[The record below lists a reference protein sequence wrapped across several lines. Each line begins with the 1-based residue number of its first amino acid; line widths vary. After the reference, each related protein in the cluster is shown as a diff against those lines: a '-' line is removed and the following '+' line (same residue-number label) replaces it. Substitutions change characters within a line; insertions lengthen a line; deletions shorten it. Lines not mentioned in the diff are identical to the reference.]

1 MKLIDIDTK
10 ITALLRDEDG
20 EDTEEEMTIG
30 EFLNLYTVEGLL
42 EIPLYSPGQV
52 PRAKWKLGGYGQIS
66 DAGEKWYDKFLYGG
80 FKLVLYQKSTDAF
93 FNRTCFLKIES
104 PHTKDMR
111 PIDLFKLCLLA
122 ISPFPWCYNIDTM
135 AVVAKSSH
143 QVLIQFAVIYIEES
157 DYC

>member
-80 FKLVLYQKSTDAF
+80 FIYCSACKQRAS
-93 FNRTCFLKIES
+93 LKTS
-104 PHTKDMR
+104 FCPN
-111 PIDLFKLCLLA
+111 CG
-122 ISPFPWCYNIDTM
+122 
-135 AVVAKSSH
+135 AKM
-143 QVLIQFAVIYIEES
+143 EKG
-157 DYC
+157 